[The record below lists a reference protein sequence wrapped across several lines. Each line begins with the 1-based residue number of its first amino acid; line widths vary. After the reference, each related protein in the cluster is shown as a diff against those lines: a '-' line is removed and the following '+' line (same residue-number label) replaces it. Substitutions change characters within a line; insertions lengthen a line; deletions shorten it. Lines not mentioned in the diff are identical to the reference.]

1 MTAQDINNRYYYEY
15 SRDWAVLFGCDACKK
30 AYELADANSQ
40 EGFKAAFDDAFA
52 YTDFYT
58 LQATLTVANDQIYEK
73 SINGFCLEDHATGS
87 KSCFAMVHK
96 HNDFKTFDF

>member
-1 MTAQDINNRYYYEY
+1 MSVALSFDGQEDAIDYNDVFLTAQDINNRYYYEY

-52 YTDFYT
+52 YTDF
-58 LQATLTVANDQIYEK
+58 
-73 SINGFCLEDHATGS
+73 
-87 KSCFAMVHK
+87 
-96 HNDFKTFDF
+96 